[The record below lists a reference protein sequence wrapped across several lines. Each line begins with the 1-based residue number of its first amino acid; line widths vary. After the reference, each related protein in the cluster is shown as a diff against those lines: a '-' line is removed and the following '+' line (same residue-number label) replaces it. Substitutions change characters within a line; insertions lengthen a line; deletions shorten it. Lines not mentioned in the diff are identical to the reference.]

1 MPKHGSRGLLEATA
15 FNRIETASQNVVSH
29 TQQSMLRDQLAYLRA
44 QSKFYQKRLADAG
57 IDWNTL
63 EGVADLPRVPFT
75 TKQDLR
81 DSLRAAPPF
90 GEHVAADPAQIR
102 QIQASSGT
110 TGSPSYVALTKS
122 DSLRWQESSARS
134 LFACGVRPGDRV
146 LHAFSLS
153 KGFVGGLPVFQALQ
167 YLGALDVPIGAD
179 GGADRLLI
187 ACRDLRP
194 RAIVGTPNYLL
205 HLGELVPS
213 TLGMSARELGIER
226 LVVGGEPGGGIP
238 AIRSQLEQLW
248 DAKVT
253 EMMGGADLG
262 VMFWAECVHQ
272 RGMHMVSP
280 DHVLCELIDPA
291 TGATRPF
298 EKGVTGELVY
308 TSLLREASPL
318 LRFRSGDHV
327 HVLDT
332 ECECG
337 RTGPMIRC
345 VGRTDDMLIVRGV
358 NVFPSAIQDVV
369 GGLTPQTSGILR
381 ILADFAG
388 HSTQRN
394 LPVFVERGENAAP
407 KDDAALKAEI
417 EHRVRNRLAV
427 KIEVEIVPYRTFERP
442 DARKVAL
449 TIRQRPPL

>member
-1 MPKHGSRGLLEATA
+1 MPKHGPRPQDGATA
-15 FNRIETASQNVVSH
+15 FSAIETASDAIVLR
-29 TQQSMLRDQLAYLRA
+29 TQQRMLHDQLAYLRA
-44 QSKFYQKRLADAG
+44 HSKFYQKRLAEAG
-57 IDWNTL
+57 IDWDAL
-63 EGVADLPRVPFT
+63 DGIADLQKIPFT

-81 DSLRAAPPF
+81 ESLKAKPPF
-90 GEHVAADPAQIR
+90 GEHVAADSLQIT
-102 QIQASSGT
+102 QVQASSGT
-110 TGSPSYVALTKS
+110 TGSPSYIALTES

-134 LFACGVRPGDRV
+134 LFACGIRPGDRV

-167 YLGALDVPIGAD
+167 YMGALDVPIGAD

-187 ACRDLRP
+187 ACRDLGP

-205 HLGELVPS
+205 YLGQLVPKI
-213 TLGMSARELGIER
+213 LGMTARELGVER

-238 AIRSQLEQLW
+238 AIRKQLESVWGAQV
-248 DAKVT
+248 A

-262 VMFWAECVHQ
+262 VMFWAECEHQ

-291 TGATRPF
+291 SGAALPF

-308 TSLLREASPL
+308 TSLLREASPV

-327 HVLDT
+327 DVLDT

-345 VGRTDDMLIVRGV
+345 TGRTDDMLIVRGV
-358 NVFPSAIQDVV
+358 NLFPSAIQEVV
-369 GGLTPQTSGILR
+369 GELTPRTSGILR
-381 ILADFAG
+381 ILAEFPG
-388 HSTQRN
+388 HSTQNN
-394 LPVFVERGENAAP
+394 LPVLVERGDTAVAD
-407 KDDAALKAEI
+407 DDAALKAEI
-417 EHRVRNRLAV
+417 EHRVRNRLSV
-427 KIEVEIVPYRTFERP
+427 KVDVEIVPYGTFERP

-449 TIRQRPPL
+449 TLRQRPRM